1 LFFTSPYRRRAG
13 FEFRLCPEGSCVHVV
28 IAPDK
33 FKGTLTATQA
43 ADAMAKGVRAAI
55 PDASM
60 TLRPM
65 ADGGEGTIDA
75 LLVAHGGRMTTL
87 RVSGPL
93 SRAVEAPIGHLPDG
107 TCVLELSAAAGLGHV
122 GADSRDALASSSLGL
137 GELVAAAL
145 REGERKIVIGVG
157 GSASTDGATGAAR
170 AVGWRFLDADGVEL
184 ELGGGSLRHL
194 ARIDASG
201 VDPALRAASF
211 VAACDVDNPL
221 IGEQG
226 AARVFAPQ
234 KGASTDEIAIL
245 EEGLS
250 VLAERIRSDLG
261 IQVAD
266 EPGAGA
272 GGGTGA
278 GLIAFFGATLGR
290 GFDVV
295 AEAAGLEREIEQ
307 ADLVLTGEGRLDDQS
322 LGGKTPVG
330 VAHIARELGVKCFA
344 VAGEV
349 PLDPGALKI
358 EGISAAASLT
368 EAVGTE
374 RAFEDP
380 IDAVSKAT
388 AALLRQR
395 VTGDTAPKRRFGF
408 KT

>member
-1 LFFTSPYRRRAG
+1 
-13 FEFRLCPEGSCVHVV
+13 VHVV

-33 FKGTLTATQA
+33 FKGTLSAAEA

-55 PDASM
+55 PHASM
-60 TLRPM
+60 SLRPM
-65 ADGGEGTIDA
+65 ADGGEGTINA
-75 LLVAHGGRMTTL
+75 LLVAHGGRVTSQ

-93 SRAVEAPIGHLPDG
+93 TGMTVDAPLGHLPDG
-107 TCVLELSAAAGLGHV
+107 TCVLELSAAAGLNLIEPER
-122 GADSRDALASSSLGL
+122 RDALASTSLGL

-145 REGERKIVIGVG
+145 EQGERKIVIGVG
-157 GSASTDGATGAAR
+157 GSASTDGGTGAAR
-170 AVGWRFLDADGVEL
+170 AVGWRFLDADGADL
-184 ELGGGSLRHL
+184 ELGGGPLRHL

-201 VDPALRAASF
+201 VHPALNATSF

-221 IGEQG
+221 LGERG

-234 KGASTDEIAIL
+234 KGASEDEVALL

-250 VLAERIRSDLG
+250 VLAGRIRSDLG
-261 IQVAD
+261 LEVAD
-266 EPGAGA
+266 DPGAGA

-278 GLIAFFGATLGR
+278 GLVAFFGATLGR

-295 AEAAGLEREIEQ
+295 AEASGLEREIEQ
-307 ADLVLTGEGRLDDQS
+307 ADFVLTGEGRLDEQS

-330 VAHIARELGVKCFA
+330 VAHIARKLGVKCFA

-349 PLDPGALKI
+349 PLDPAALKI

-368 EAVGTE
+368 EAVGAK

-380 IDAVSKAT
+380 IDAVAKAT
-388 AALLRQR
+388 AALLRRR
-395 VTGDTAPKRRFGF
+395 VTGEAPTKRRFGF
-408 KT
+408 RT

>member
-1 LFFTSPYRRRAG
+1 M
-13 FEFRLCPEGSCVHVV
+13 HVV

-33 FKGTLTATQA
+33 FKGTLTAAQA

-55 PDASM
+55 PHASM

-93 SRAVEAPIGHLPDG
+93 SGAVVEAPIGHLPDG
-107 TCVLELSAAAGLGHV
+107 TCVLELSAAAGLSLV

-145 REGERKIVIGVG
+145 GQGERKFVIGVG

-170 AVGWRFLDADGVEL
+170 AVGWRFLDADGIDL

-201 VDPALRAASF
+201 VDPALRATSF

-226 AARVFAPQ
+226 AARVFAAQ

-261 IQVAD
+261 IEVAD

-278 GLIAFFGATLGR
+278 GLMAFFGARLGR
-290 GFDVV
+290 GFGVV
-295 AEAAGLEREIEQ
+295 SEAAGLEREIGQ

-349 PLDPGALKI
+349 PLDPSAMKI

-368 EAVGTE
+368 EAVGAE

-395 VTGDTAPKRRFGF
+395 VTGDAPPKRRFGF
-408 KT
+408 KA

>member
-1 LFFTSPYRRRAG
+1 M
-13 FEFRLCPEGSCVHVV
+13 HVV

-33 FKGTLTATQA
+33 FKGTLSATEA

-55 PDASM
+55 PHASM

-75 LLVAHGGRMTTL
+75 LLVAHGGRVTSR

-93 SRAVEAPIGHLPDG
+93 SGAAVDAPLGHLPDG
-107 TCVLELSAAAGLGHV
+107 TCVLELSVAAGLNLV
-122 GADSRDALASSSLGL
+122 APERRDPLASSSLGL

-145 REGERKIVIGVG
+145 EQDERKIVIGVG

-170 AVGWRFLDADGVEL
+170 AVGWRFLDDKGEDL
-184 ELGGGSLRHL
+184 ELGGGSLKHL

-201 VDPALRAASF
+201 VHPALNATTF

-221 IGEQG
+221 LGERG

-234 KGASTDEIAIL
+234 KGASEDQVALL

-250 VLAERIRSDLG
+250 VLAERIRADLG
-261 IQVAD
+261 LEVAD

-278 GLIAFFGATLGR
+278 GLMAFFGAKLGR

-295 AEAAGLEREIEQ
+295 ADAAGLAHEIEL
-307 ADLVLTGEGRLDDQS
+307 ADFVLTGEGRLDEQS

-330 VAHIARELGVKCFA
+330 VARIARELGVKCFA

-349 PLDPGALKI
+349 PLDPGALKD

-368 EAVGTE
+368 EAVGAK

-380 IDAVSKAT
+380 VDAVAKAT
-388 AALLRQR
+388 AALLRHQ
-395 VTGDTAPKRRFGF
+395 VTGEAPAKRRFGF

>member
-1 LFFTSPYRRRAG
+1 
-13 FEFRLCPEGSCVHVV
+13 
-28 IAPDK
+28 
-33 FKGTLTATQA
+33 
-43 ADAMAKGVRAAI
+43 M
-55 PDASM
+55 
-60 TLRPM
+60 
-65 ADGGEGTIDA
+65 
-75 LLVAHGGRMTTL
+75 
-87 RVSGPL
+87 
-93 SRAVEAPIGHLPDG
+93 
-107 TCVLELSAAAGLGHV
+107 
-122 GADSRDALASSSLGL
+122 GL

-145 REGERKIVIGVG
+145 RQGERKILIGVG

-184 ELGGGSLRHL
+184 DLGGGSLRHL

-201 VDPALRAASF
+201 VDPAVRAASF

-226 AARVFAPQ
+226 AARWFAPQ

-261 IQVAD
+261 IEVVD

-295 AEAAGLEREIEQ
+295 SEAAGLEREIEQ

-330 VAHIARELGVKCFA
+330 VAAHRQG
-344 VAGEV
+344 AGRQV
-349 PLDPGALKI
+349 
-358 EGISAAASLT
+358 
-368 EAVGTE
+368 
-374 RAFEDP
+374 
-380 IDAVSKAT
+380 
-388 AALLRQR
+388 LR
-395 VTGDTAPKRRFGF
+395 GGG
-408 KT
+408 